1 MKQRYYFSKQHLSFR
16 LLGLFVLLFATAI
29 PVYYWM
35 CSTDF
40 DQAKKELLVRRIGH
54 ELLLESG
61 DQTSRVLPISHP
73 TAEIFEMH
81 FEHPF
86 AFQPENL
93 VKITKKV
100 LNQNKPFTDFIVT
113 VYRCAQTTPVYGFAI
128 AKNTQNDIITCLG
141 RKQPKACY
149 YLTIQFQSN
158 TIFTYNRLFYFLGIG
173 LLAIFMFIY
182 FGTKRKSTSASTA
195 NYNGEPIVFGKFTF
209 DYIQKQLNIEDVIIP
224 LTGTET
230 RLLLIFAT
238 APNQV
243 IARDRLQKE
252 IWEDE
257 GVIVG
262 RSLDMFISKL
272 RKKLELDPNTNL
284 LVVRSRGYKLEI
296 SE

>member
-1 MKQRYYFSKQHLSFR
+1 MKQRYYFSKQLLSFR
-16 LLGLFVLLFATAI
+16 LLGLFVLLFAIAI
-29 PVYYWM
+29 PVCYCM
-35 CSTDF
+35 CPTDF

-61 DQTSRVLPISHP
+61 DQTSRVLPITQP

-86 AFQPENL
+86 AFQPETL

-100 LNQNKPFTDFIVT
+100 LHQNKPTADYIVT
-113 VYRCAQTTPVYGFAI
+113 VYRCAQSTPVYGFAI

-158 TIFTYNRLFYFLGIG
+158 TIFTYNRLFYFLGFG
-173 LLAIFMFIY
+173 LLAILMFIY
-182 FGTKRKSTSASTA
+182 FGTKIKSTPTSTI
-195 NYNGEPIVFGKFTF
+195 NHNGEPIVFGKFTF
-209 DYIQKQLNIEDVIIP
+209 DYIQKQLKIDDVIIP

-230 RLLLIFAT
+230 RLLLIFVA

-257 GVIVG
+257 GIIVG

-296 SE
+296 NE